1 MAFVLPNRKA
11 FADEITRK
19 FLKYRKLDKA
29 TEEGETP
36 GKLFS

>member
-11 FADEITRK
+11 FADDVARR
-19 FLKYRKLDKA
+19 FLKYRKLDR
-29 TEEGETP
+29 TSEEGETP